1 MKRNKKGLAIIMTFR
16 TSQID
21 HPHHITDCIHHD
33 KKISK
38 KNLGGASSKD
48 ATVQKQLTLERET
61 HPFIFLKEGFLV
73 RMKEDLGRG
82 FSFVKGIFSQEKEK
96 SGEKQ
101 NITDNN
107 SIVNPAIAFKEE
119 KDILTKAEKGT
130 KLDKLE
136 QKSFHE
142 RQTEEGKES
151 ISSWRLL
158 KSIKK
163 ARNGNNKEEEKE
175 ELEIENGKI
184 KKIQGDSSYLLYS
197 YNKTGDHSI
206 LGVEKERCYLEEGRK
221 GQKIRLKG

>member
-1 MKRNKKGLAIIMTFR
+1 M
-16 TSQID
+16 
-21 HPHHITDCIHHD
+21 
-33 KKISK
+33 
-38 KNLGGASSKD
+38 
-48 ATVQKQLTLERET
+48 
-61 HPFIFLKEGFLV
+61 
-73 RMKEDLGRG
+73 
-82 FSFVKGIFSQEKEK
+82 
-96 SGEKQ
+96 
-101 NITDNN
+101 
-107 SIVNPAIAFKEE
+107 
-119 KDILTKAEKGT
+119 TKAEKGI